1 MIKNSLRTA
10 AFVLA
15 VAALPSLASAKLP
28 DNSAHVRGLQ
38 VNPAGAV
45 SAAAFPKW
53 TGAIGRNWA
62 ISSQACTAKMGRD
75 CKIGRWQNFLKK
87 IKGIAP
93 SRQIRQV
100 NAFVNATRYRDDR
113 QVWGKGDYWAAPG
126 EFFARGGDC
135 EDYAIAKYLS
145 LKSLG
150 FDPNAMRI
158 LVLKDRVRGLHAVLL
173 VEHGGE
179 TLVLDN
185 LSHSIKTWNEVPNYS
200 PLYSVNEAK
209 FWLHPGLKKVG

>member
-1 MIKNSLRTA
+1 MIANVLRATA
-10 AFVLA
+10 FALA
-15 VAALPSLASAKLP
+15 VAALPSLASANLP
-28 DNSAHVRGLQ
+28 DGTDQSRGLK
-38 VNPAGAV
+38 VNPAGSV
-45 SAAAFPKW
+45 NTAAFPKW
-53 TGAIGRNWA
+53 TGALNRSWA
-62 ISSQACTAKMGRD
+62 HDSQACTAKMGRD

-87 IKGIAP
+87 IRGLEAM
-93 SRQIRQV
+93 RQIRQV

-113 QVWGKGDYWAAPG
+113 KLWGKGDYWAAPG

-135 EDYAIAKYLS
+135 EDYAIAKYHS

-185 LSHSIKTWNEVPNYS
+185 LSHRVLTWNEVPNYS
-200 PLYSVNEAK
+200 PLYSINEAK
-209 FWLHPGLKKVG
+209 FWLHPGLKNLG

>member
-1 MIKNSLRTA
+1 MIKNILRATA
-10 AFVLA
+10 FALA
-15 VAALPSLASAKLP
+15 VAALPGLAAAKLP
-28 DNSAHVRGLQ
+28 DSSPHVRGLQ

-45 SAAAFPKW
+45 SSAAFPKW
-53 TGAIGRNWA
+53 TGALGRSWA
-62 ISSQACTAKMGRD
+62 HESEACTAKMGRD
-75 CKIGRWQNFLKK
+75 CKLGRWQNFLKK
-87 IKGIAP
+87 IRGLDAT
-93 SRQIRQV
+93 RQIRQV
-100 NAFVNATRYRDDR
+100 NSYVNATRYRDDSNI
-113 QVWGKGDYWAAPG
+113 WGKSDYWAAPG

-173 VEHGGE
+173 VEHGGQ

-185 LSHSIKTWNEVPNYS
+185 LSQRVKTWNELPNYS

-209 FWLHPGLKKVG
+209 FWLHPGLKVG